1 MIQSYR
7 RGLDLLTPE
16 VKVGNKSSEPEPV
29 LDTRKLEQRMLLYY
43 TQDGLWDLCLGACVL
58 AWALGIRFDLVAL
71 HGAFCGAAVVLV
83 WMLKKAITHPRA
95 GYARLREGG
104 RLQRRFTKALAIS
117 VVLGLVVFLL
127 GVVVF
132 EGMSGG
138 IATTLRAYFP
148 VLFGAMV
155 AILFSV
161 IAAWVHQPR
170 FYGYALLIFLAGV
183 AHQWGGVA
191 LWIAVA
197 AAGMAIVVCGGAVLA
212 RFLKNHPKLDEN
224 VDA

>member
-1 MIQSYR
+1 MTKKDGESPVESGVR
-7 RGLDLLTPE
+7 RM
-16 VKVGNKSSEPEPV
+16 
-29 LDTRKLEQRMLLYY
+29 EQRMLLYY

-58 AWALGIRFDLVAL
+58 AWGLGIWLDFVAL

-83 WMLKKAITHPRA
+83 WALKKVITYPRA
-95 GYARLREGG
+95 GYARMREGG
-104 RLQRRFTKALAIS
+104 ELQRRFRKALAIA

-132 EGMSGG
+132 EGTAGVV
-138 IATTLRAYFP
+138 ATVLRAYFP

-170 FYGYALLIFLAGV
+170 FYAYALLIFLAGV
-183 AHQWGGVA
+183 LHQWGGVE
-191 LWIAVA
+191 LPLAVTV
-197 AAGMAIVVCGGAVLA
+197 AGTAILACGTAVLL
-212 RFLKNHPKLDEN
+212 RFLGNNPRIDEGA
-224 VDA
+224 DA

>member
-1 MIQSYR
+1 MDRWTS
-7 RGLDLLTPE
+7 E
-16 VKVGNKSSEPEPV
+16 VKVGNKSSETEPV

-58 AWALGIRFDLVAL
+58 VWGLGIRFDLVAL

-83 WMLKKAITHPRA
+83 WALKKTITHPRA

-104 RLQRRFTKALAIS
+104 QLQRRFTKALAIA
-117 VVLGLVVFLL
+117 VVLGLVAFLL

-138 IATTLRAYFP
+138 IATALRAYFP

-170 FYGYALLIFLAGV
+170 FYAYALLIFLAGV
-183 AHQWGGVA
+183 AHQWGGVE
-191 LWIAVA
+191 LWLAVA
-197 AAGMAIVVCGGAVLA
+197 AAGTAISVAGGAVLA
-212 RFLKNHPKLDEN
+212 RFLKNNPKLGE
-224 VDA
+224 DADA